1 MTRLTVPA
9 LLLAA
14 TLLLSHPGHAQGC
27 AQCRDN
33 AAGTP
38 PATQRAYRHAIVL
51 LTITA
56 GGLFVTTVS
65 LLRRNR

>member
-1 MTRLTVPA
+1 MKRLPLA
-9 LLLAA
+9 LLFA
-14 TLLLSHPGHAQGC
+14 TTVFFPRPLRAQGC

-38 PATQRAYRHAIVL
+38 PATQRAYRHAISL
-51 LTITA
+51 LTLTA

>member
-1 MTRLTVPA
+1 MKHRLAPA

-14 TLLLSHPGHAQGC
+14 ALSLCSPAHAQGC

-38 PATQRAYRHAIVL
+38 PATQRAYRNAIIL
-51 LTITA
+51 LTLTA
-56 GGLFVTTVS
+56 SGLFVATVS
-65 LLRRNR
+65 LLRRQR